1 MVRSLLI
8 KLFCFLGVGF
18 KSSTPYLVLIMLNA
32 TLKGPFSSCF
42 FIKKMQL
49 KKHLPYIDKEIW
61 FCDVAQVVNLHK
73 KYLAKFGSIQNMKV
87 EKS

>member
-1 MVRSLLI
+1 
-8 KLFCFLGVGF
+8 
-18 KSSTPYLVLIMLNA
+18 
-32 TLKGPFSSCF
+32 
-42 FIKKMQL
+42 MQF